1 MYNYKCKKQ
10 LRFPGHLN
18 DANFYQKIP
27 GIGRHR
33 DRDLPQLAH
42 LLADSGYPAR
52 IPLTGANRA
61 LQSFQ
66 VKIVIDFSVGF
77 QKIYTSISSIFDIRE
92 HFYLKWFALVGFCH
106 RIEHFIRRVV
116 HN

>member
-1 MYNYKCKKQ
+1 M
-10 LRFPGHLN
+10 N

-33 DRDLPQLAH
+33 DRDL
-42 LLADSGYPAR
+42 ADSGNPTR
-52 IPLTGANRA
+52 IPLTSANRA

-66 VKIVIDFSVGF
+66 VKIVIDFSLGF